1 MKLYEDLIAAIRAL
15 LPDTPDKSCDFDPAL
30 CAEPGDKNAILFRS
44 DMVFELGGSGKQSV
58 NSTLFGA
65 VPDGK
70 DEVALYGKDLCELTQ
85 DTAFSHLT
93 IVQLKNEDEETLRY
107 ETLKD
112 IAFCQF
118 RLYPKGYHIRIS
130 PSAGKEQVRV
140 AKAALQQSP
149 PLSLLNVGCSL
160 IALLKT
166 QPDVA
171 AVKTVFITDPA
182 VDHAALAAL
191 ARKAKQITEAVQHTF
206 EMNSLDCAS
215 CKMKPICDEVDGLR
229 ALHFKKEEERKK
241 HDT

>member
-1 MKLYEDLIAAIRAL
+1 MKLYDDVIAAIRAL
-15 LPDTPDKSCDFDPAL
+15 LPDKPDSYCLFDPAL
-30 CAEPGDKNAILFRS
+30 CAPSGDKNAILFRS
-44 DMVFELGGSGKQSV
+44 DMAFELGGSGKPSV

-65 VPDGK
+65 VPAMQ
-70 DEVALYGKDLCELTQ
+70 DEVVLYGKDLCFLTQ

-93 IVQLKNEDEETLRY
+93 LVQLKNEDEATLRY
-107 ETLKD
+107 EKLQD

-118 RLYPKGYHIRIS
+118 QLYPEGYHIRIS

-140 AKAALQQSP
+140 AKAALQKTP

-160 IALLKT
+160 IALLKA
-166 QPDVA
+166 QPDVL

-191 ARKAKQITEAVQHTF
+191 ARKAKQITEAVQHTL

-229 ALHFKKEEERKK
+229 ALHFKQEEARKK
-241 HDT
+241 HES

>member
-15 LPDTPDKSCDFDPAL
+15 LPAAPDKSCGFDPAL
-30 CAEPGDKNAILFRS
+30 CAPPGDKNAILFRS
-44 DMVFELGGSGKQSV
+44 DTAFELGGSGKTSV
-58 NSTLFGA
+58 NCTLFGA
-65 VPDGK
+65 VPGARDA
-70 DEVALYGKDLCELTQ
+70 VALYGKDLCELTQ

-93 IVQLKNEDEETLRY
+93 LVQLKDESEETLRY
-107 ETLKD
+107 EKLQD

-118 RLYPKGYHIRIS
+118 QLYPKGYHIRIS
-130 PSAGKEQVRV
+130 PAACKEQVRV
-140 AKAALQQSP
+140 ANAALRQTP
-149 PLSLLNVGCSL
+149 PLSFLNVGCSL
-160 IALLKT
+160 ISLLKT

-182 VDHAALAAL
+182 IDHTALAAL
-191 ARKAKQITEAVQHTF
+191 ARKAKQITAAVQHTF

-215 CKMKPICDEVDGLR
+215 CKMKPVCDEVDGLR

>member
-1 MKLYEDLIAAIRAL
+1 MKLFDEVIAAMRAL
-15 LPDTPDKSCDFDPAL
+15 LPGTPDKSCAFDPTL
-30 CAEPGDKNAILFRS
+30 CAPPGDKNAILFRN
-44 DMVFELGGSGKQSV
+44 DTAFELGGSGKTSV

-65 VPDGK
+65 VPDK
-70 DEVALYGKDLCELTQ
+70 RDAVELYGKDLCTLTQ

-93 IVQLKNEDEETLRY
+93 LVQLKDESEEALRY
-107 ETLKD
+107 EKLQD
-112 IAFCQF
+112 IGFCQF
-118 RLYPKGYHIRIS
+118 QLYPKGYHIRIS
-130 PSAGKEQVRV
+130 PAAGKEQVRV

-160 IALLKT
+160 IALLKA

-191 ARKAKQITEAVQHTF
+191 ARKAKQITEAVQHTL

-229 ALHFKKEEERKK
+229 ALHFKKEEERKS
-241 HDT
+241 HGT